1 MLNNTT
7 LSKYF
12 FYLLRRIYRYRYYCA
27 ISLETYSD
35 KGGPCFSKISL
46 NNIVRYGT
54 VTINRQKYDVAEI
67 YKVKCCA

>member
-1 MLNNTT
+1 MIILLNNTT

-46 NNIVRYGT
+46 NNN
-54 VTINRQKYDVAEI
+54 TIILIIIIIINK
-67 YKVKCCA
+67 